1 MYFSV
6 FLYKNEDNAL
16 GNLEMGHKFIDLYS
30 YSGADVL
37 FLTEINLK

>member
-6 FLYKNEDNAL
+6 FLYQNEDNAL
-16 GNLEMGHKFIDLYS
+16 ANLEVGHKFIDLYS